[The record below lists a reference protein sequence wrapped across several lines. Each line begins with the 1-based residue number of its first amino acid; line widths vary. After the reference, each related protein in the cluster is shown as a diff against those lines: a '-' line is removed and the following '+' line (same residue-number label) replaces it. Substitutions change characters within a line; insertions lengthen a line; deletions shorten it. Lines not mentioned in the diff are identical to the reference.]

1 MGFGTL
7 LDFPFEKIPGKLP
20 YFVVKN
26 LDTKKMKV
34 TFPSGSELK
43 ITPKKIWEVLGIPM
57 GKNKL
62 ESDSPREYD
71 DEFLKAFKEQFH
83 GKKYITISDLSK
95 QIQRTTNTDFM
106 FQMNYLMLFSN
117 CMIHYDN
124 SSRLIYYLIYLHYT
138 KIYGM
143 VMMQFFKD
151 DDNEDENEKD
161 AEKRKLRELEHL
173 LKEYTE
179 MDELFSG
186 DERLTLYLKKFKEE
200 FTKGFR
206 KDEERAGT
214 SGVGNGD
221 GNEDGADN
229 NEVDVEEEN
238 EQTEMG
244 IDAEISVKEA
254 AEEKEADKAS
264 EMRQAAKKEAAEK
277 ESAEKE
283 DAAKEKEE
291 AEKIAAAKKKE
302 QAEKLAAAKKEKAEK
317 LAAAKKEQAEKL
329 AAAKKK
335 EEAEKLAA
343 ANKEQA
349 EKLAATKKKEEAEK
363 LAATK
368 KKQAEKLA
376 ATKKKE
382 EAEKKAAA
390 EKEKAEKEVALKND
404 KKQLKKKAS
413 DEKKKEK
420 AEKKVGAEEKEET
433 EKKKSLKEAAEKK
446 DAGTAQTGTEES
458 KATTFSNTFESPK
471 VQEKIF
477 GKGQE
482 SADKSSKDEPK
493 NKGKRLTKP
502 SIYLKSPFMNKMV
515 KTQENLDKDEILCAR
530 SIFCMQGDIRI
541 KSGGKD
547 KRRHYFPTNAHL
559 LNKEKDEAKDYWKHL
574 DNEKDCD
581 YNKYKEV
588 FGFSEFFTCVD
599 KLIKEKPAKV
609 LKFKWRTEKNKIDS
623 DLYTIMHMELYQG
636 ESATKWKTDIV
647 EENNRDYLKQM
658 TDMRMRYTTK
668 ILMHEMNTKRGLMS
682 EYANKFGEDNT
693 EEEKVKKMVEEEH

>member
-1 MGFGTL
+1 
-7 LDFPFEKIPGKLP
+7 
-20 YFVVKN
+20 
-26 LDTKKMKV
+26 MKV

-117 CMIHYDN
+117 CMIHCDN
-124 SSRLIYYLIYLHYT
+124 SSRLIYYVIKNIKSTDIINDFDWCKFIWDHIKTSKTNWDDMTLENWYYGPNTVLMLIYLHYT
-138 KIYGM
+138 KIDGM
-143 VMMQFFKD
+143 VMMQRKWPALRNWTSQDAVDRENFEMSKGRIGLVEVIED
-151 DDNEDENEKD
+151 DDNDDENEKD
-161 AEKRKLRELEHL
+161 AEKRKLRELVYETIEEKFQNVLKEKTELEHL

-186 DERLTLYLKKFKEE
+186 DERLTLYVKKFKEE

-238 EQTEMG
+238 EPTEMG

-264 EMRQAAKKEAAEK
+264 EMRQAAEKEAAEK
-277 ESAEKE
+277 EAAEKE
-283 DAAKEKEE
+283 AAAKEKEE

-302 QAEKLAAAKKEKAEK
+302 QAEKLAAAKKEK
-317 LAAAKKEQAEKL
+317 
-329 AAAKKK
+329 
-335 EEAEKLAA
+335 
-343 ANKEQA
+343 
-349 EKLAATKKKEEAEK
+349 AEK

-390 EKEKAEKEVALKND
+390 EKEKAEKEAAS
-404 KKQLKKKAS
+404 KKKEAAEKKAA
-413 DEKKKEK
+413 DEKEKAEKEAAAKKEK
-420 AEKKVGAEEKEET
+420 AEKKA
-433 EKKKSLKEAAEKK
+433 
-446 DAGTAQTGTEES
+446 
-458 KATTFSNTFESPK
+458 
-471 VQEKIF
+471 
-477 GKGQE
+477 
-482 SADKSSKDEPK
+482 
-493 NKGKRLTKP
+493 
-502 SIYLKSPFMNKMV
+502 
-515 KTQENLDKDEILCAR
+515 
-530 SIFCMQGDIRI
+530 
-541 KSGGKD
+541 
-547 KRRHYFPTNAHL
+547 
-559 LNKEKDEAKDYWKHL
+559 
-574 DNEKDCD
+574 
-581 YNKYKEV
+581 
-588 FGFSEFFTCVD
+588 
-599 KLIKEKPAKV
+599 
-609 LKFKWRTEKNKIDS
+609 
-623 DLYTIMHMELYQG
+623 
-636 ESATKWKTDIV
+636 
-647 EENNRDYLKQM
+647 
-658 TDMRMRYTTK
+658 
-668 ILMHEMNTKRGLMS
+668 
-682 EYANKFGEDNT
+682 
-693 EEEKVKKMVEEEH
+693 